1 MKRRKLKLDVL
12 NVKSFNTLGIKEIK
26 GGNSENRQDSWTG
39 ACCKSA
45 YPCEIEE
52 A

>member
-12 NVKSFNTLGIKEIK
+12 KVNSFSTSAIKEIK
-26 GGNSENRQDSWTG
+26 GGNSANCQDSWTG

-45 YPCEIEE
+45 YPCEI
-52 A
+52 APL